1 MENEHIVAAGLC
13 YYACYN
19 ITEPRLS
26 FRATA
31 GEMGG
36 WARTGLYAQNDDQ
49 GTLTAWGLGRESPL
63 NQDLGHVV
71 AAEGKC
77 VAFPN
82 VYQHRVQPFEL
93 ADPSK
98 PGYRKIL
105 CFFLVD
111 PSTKIIS
118 TSDVLPQQESWW
130 KSDSWAE
137 VATCAAVPRLRNF
150 SRELYDEVISYASLG
165 MTWSR
170 AEAEE
175 RRKEFMEERSNFAL
189 QHGKEVFEIEW
200 NMCEH

>member
-1 MENEHIVAAGLC
+1 MRQV
-13 YYACYN
+13 
-19 ITEPRLS
+19 ITESRLS

-31 GEMGG
+31 GWPNPWYMVLHHE
-36 WARTGLYAQNDDQ
+36 QDDHE
-49 GTLTAWGLGRESPL
+49 GALAAWGLGRESPL

-93 ADPSK
+93 ADASK
-98 PGYRKIL
+98 PGFRKIL

-111 PSTKIIS
+111 PTTTIVS

-130 KSDSWAE
+130 KSDAWAE
-137 VATCAAVPRLRNF
+137 MVACAAVPRLRELP
-150 SRELYDEVISYASLG
+150 RELYDKVMSDAAAPG
-165 MTWSR
+165 TMTISR
-170 AEAEE
+170 AKAEE
-175 RRKEFMEERSNFAL
+175 ERKALMDERSGFTVT
-189 QHGKEVFEIEW
+189 HSKEIFEIEW